1 MSEPDDSKMS
11 PLRKQ
16 IAIVFASSVVLTF
29 ACCGGGAALDQ
40 SSSSGVSALLNK
52 IGFLAFLTSVFTAIG
67 ALLKMVCGGGL

>member
-16 IAIVFASSVVLTF
+16 IAIIFASSVVLTF

-40 SSSSGVSALLNK
+40 SSSSGVSALLNT
-52 IGFLAFLTSVFTAIG
+52 IGFLAFLASVFTAIA
-67 ALLKMVCGGGL
+67 ALLKMVFGGGL